1 MKGGYPRQSQK
12 AKEFWSGEK
21 GRAFS
26 FSEGGVDISDL
37 GEGPVQKLVDF
48 GVDSFV
54 EVEGYFEFGGG
65 VGVVELVGR
74 KA

>member
-1 MKGGYPRQSQK
+1 M
-12 AKEFWSGEK
+12 
-21 GRAFS
+21 
-26 FSEGGVDISDL
+26 
-37 GEGPVQKLVDF
+37 QKLVDF

-54 EVEGYFEFGGG
+54 EVEGYFEFRGG